1 MQIYAKEAK
10 KIRKS
15 KNKNLKRMKNPHMA
29 NKQISQRDNDNLWR
43 LKKKNVRSG
52 RKLYKKTTYKVNGV
66 V

>member
-29 NKQISQRDNDNLWR
+29 NKQISQRDNDNL
-43 LKKKNVRSG
+43 
-52 RKLYKKTTYKVNGV
+52 
-66 V
+66 